1 MQQQQQPSLVSE
13 LERLQKLRADGFLS
27 DTELAQAKAK
37 LLGSTS
43 SAALT
48 VEEADAMLERVDR
61 AERRAGTA
69 ELHSELYLLDQDWE
83 RERLRY
89 VYRNRYGQTT
99 EPSRWIAITAGL
111 IAVALGVYQLLQPD
125 GPAPTRVVGILLL
138 VFGPI
143 LAFAAW
149 GNAVG
154 FERRKKLYGER
165 RQRLLQKMGEAGR
178 RK

>member
-1 MQQQQQPSLVSE
+1 VQSQLVSE
-13 LERLQKLRADGFLS
+13 LERLQQLHASGFLS

-37 LLGSTS
+37 LLGSAS
-43 SAALT
+43 SEALT

-69 ELHSELYLLDQDWE
+69 ELQSELYLLDQDWE

-99 EPSRWIAITAGL
+99 EPRRWIAIAAGL
-111 IAVALGVYQLLQPD
+111 ITVVLGVYQLLQPP
-125 GPAPTRVVGILLL
+125 GPAPSGVIGVLVLL
-138 VFGPI
+138 FGPI

-149 GNAVG
+149 GNAVA
-154 FERRKKLYGER
+154 FERRKKLYLER
-165 RQRLLQKMGEAGR
+165 RERLLRKMDEASR